1 MGFRPD
7 CRRYGMDFAFSPVK
21 GKKMQKRIVVL
32 GGVGFIGSHLCLRL
46 LNDGHEVFCVDIR
59 DTADSPLLRDMPP
72 HPEFRYVRHNIVNA
86 FGIRCD
92 EIYNLAAP
100 SRVRYNK
107 ALPVESLKVSI
118 LGSINAL
125 DTARS
130 EHARILYASTGD
142 IYGTG
147 YRDTSVEAADGCPT
161 HRTLAE
167 GKRAGEALHRAYQ
180 YEFGVDARIARIFNT
195 YGSGADLMDQR
206 VVMKMIVAA
215 LQNRDIPINGSGEQ
229 LRTFCWVEDVVDGLV
244 RLMDAHGQFR
254 QQSRGDD
261 PLAGREDHRPDGQQ
275 LAHRP
280 RRSAHRR
287 HTPPHARHLGD
298 TARTGLGAPHTAH
311 RRPAAHDQLRRKG
324 TCGEELCGN
333 IVGGNKLIGRYDHDG
348 L

>member
-1 MGFRPD
+1 
-7 CRRYGMDFAFSPVK
+7 
-21 GKKMQKRIVVL
+21 MQKRIVVL

-195 YGSGADLMDQR
+195 YGSG
-206 VVMKMIVAA
+206 
-215 LQNRDIPINGSGEQ
+215 EQ

-244 RLMDAHGQFR
+244 RLMEAPPAETTRTANFGSSHEVTIRSLAEKIIALTGSSSHIVHAEAR
-254 QQSRGDD
+254 IDD
-261 PLAGREDHRPDGQQ
+261 IRRRTPDISATRRELDWAPRTPLIEG
-275 LAHRP
+275 
-280 RRSAHRR
+280 
-287 HTPPHARHLGD
+287 
-298 TARTGLGAPHTAH
+298 
-311 RRPAAHDQLRRKG
+311 LRRTISYVEK
-324 TCGEELCGN
+324 ELAEKNYAGISWVEIN
-333 IVGGNKLIGRYDHDG
+333 
-348 L
+348 

>member
-147 YRDTSVEAADGCPT
+147 YRNTSVEAADGCPT

-206 VVMKMIVAA
+206 VVMKMIV
-215 LQNRDIPINGSGEQ
+215 
-229 LRTFCWVEDVVDGLV
+229 V
-244 RLMDAHGQFR
+244 RLMEAPPAETTRTANFGSSHEVTIRSLAEKIIALTGSSSHIVHAEAR
-254 QQSRGDD
+254 IDD
-261 PLAGREDHRPDGQQ
+261 IRRRTPDISATRRELDWAPRTPLIEG
-275 LAHRP
+275 
-280 RRSAHRR
+280 
-287 HTPPHARHLGD
+287 
-298 TARTGLGAPHTAH
+298 
-311 RRPAAHDQLRRKG
+311 LRRTISYVEK
-324 TCGEELCGN
+324 ELAEKNYAGISWVEIN
-333 IVGGNKLIGRYDHDG
+333 
-348 L
+348 